1 MSQLPTFG
9 DVDPSLP
16 FFRNRRA
23 MQGLG
28 DIGFVRPGGI
38 GRLFGGMPMQRMPMR
53 FSPFG
58 GGGFFGGF
66 GGFRPRFRR
75 RARPQMPDFAGQITT
90 LEDKI
95 RQLEEQLAARQT
107 ATPMAPAVPDVMP
120 DNVPLP
126 FVPPPEVTGMEGAG
140 GFAGTMGGMGRVTIP
155 RIDVEEIRKNI
166 EAMQIEPPVGMIS
179 DGQLDNFVP
188 PPPPPPTMTPP
199 SAPPKRPY
207 VPPAAVMPMVD
218 ETPTRGGSLAASDM
232 GGRRGKKLVKPIGT
246 ERVPVA
252 PAVTP
257 AIVPPPPST
266 PRVNLNQM
274 LPPIPV
280 SPPDFSQAGFF
291 RAPEVSVPAPVIEM
305 PAPIPMPSLPK
316 FPLPQIDAIGRVAAP
331 LTRGPVNTAINTPA
345 PNLNLGLGKM
355 PRGRIGM
362 R

>member
-1 MSQLPTFG
+1 MRQLPTFG

-28 DIGFVRPGGI
+28 DIGFVRPSGI

-58 GGGFFGGF
+58 GGGFFGGGF

-75 RARPQMPDFAGQITT
+75 RPRPQMPDFAGQITT

-95 RQLEEQLAARQT
+95 RQLQEQLAARQ
-107 ATPMAPAVPDVMP
+107 AGTPMAPAVPDVMP
-120 DNVPLP
+120 DDR
-126 FVPPPEVTGMEGAG
+126 PPPFLPPSEVTGMEGAG
-140 GFAGTMGGMGRVTIP
+140 GFAGTMGGMGRVNIP
-155 RIDVEEIRKNI
+155 NIDVEQIRKNI
-166 EAMQIEPPVGMIS
+166 EAMQIEPPVGMVS

-188 PPPPPPTMTPP
+188 PPPPPPPMTPP
-199 SAPPKRPY
+199 P
-207 VPPAAVMPMVD
+207 VMPMVY

-232 GGRRGKKLVKPIGT
+232 GGRRGMKPRPVKPIGT

-257 AIVPPPPST
+257 AIVPPPPGT
-266 PRVNLNQM
+266 PMVDLNMM
-274 LPPIPV
+274 LPN
-280 SPPDFSQAGFF
+280 
-291 RAPEVSVPAPVIEM
+291 VPAPVINM
-305 PAPIPMPSLPK
+305 
-316 FPLPQIDAIGRVAAP
+316 
-331 LTRGPVNTAINTPA
+331 PA
-345 PNLNLGLGKM
+345 PNLNLGLGKRPM
-355 PRGRIGM
+355 GRIGI

>member
-9 DVDPSLP
+9 DVDPR
-16 FFRNRRA
+16 FFRRPPFLP
-23 MQGLG
+23 MG
-28 DIGFVRPGGI
+28 DMEFGQRPGGI

-75 RARPQMPDFAGQITT
+75 RPRPQMPDFAGQITT

-95 RQLEEQLAARQT
+95 RQLQEQLAARQT

-166 EAMQIEPPVGMIS
+166 EAMQMEPAVGMIS

-188 PPPPPPTMTPP
+188 PPPPPPP
-199 SAPPKRPY
+199 
-207 VPPAAVMPMVD
+207 VMPIVD

-232 GGRRGKKLVKPIGT
+232 GGRRGMKPRPVKPIGT

-257 AIVPPPPST
+257 AIVPPPPGT
-266 PRVNLNQM
+266 PMVDLNMM
-274 LPPIPV
+274 LPNVPTPV
-280 SPPDFSQAGFF
+280 
-291 RAPEVSVPAPVIEM
+291 M
-305 PAPIPMPSLPK
+305 NM
-316 FPLPQIDAIGRVAAP
+316 
-331 LTRGPVNTAINTPA
+331 PA

-355 PRGRIGM
+355 PMGRIGM

>member
-9 DVDPSLP
+9 DVDPR
-16 FFRNRRA
+16 FFRRPTFLP
-23 MQGLG
+23 MG
-28 DIGFVRPGGI
+28 DMEFGQRPGGI

-58 GGGFFGGF
+58 GGGFFGGGF

-75 RARPQMPDFAGQITT
+75 RPRPQMPDFAGQITT

-95 RQLEEQLAARQT
+95 RQLQEQLAARQT

-188 PPPPPPTMTPP
+188 PPPPPPPMTPP
-199 SAPPKRPY
+199 P
-207 VPPAAVMPMVD
+207 VMPMVD

-257 AIVPPPPST
+257 AIVPPPPGT
-266 PRVNLNQM
+266 PMVDLNMM
-274 LPPIPV
+274 LPN
-280 SPPDFSQAGFF
+280 
-291 RAPEVSVPAPVIEM
+291 VPAPVINM
-305 PAPIPMPSLPK
+305 
-316 FPLPQIDAIGRVAAP
+316 
-331 LTRGPVNTAINTPA
+331 PA
-345 PNLNLGLGKM
+345 PNLNLGLGKRPM
-355 PRGRIGM
+355 GRIGI

>member
-23 MQGLG
+23 MQS
-28 DIGFVRPGGI
+28 FGGI
-38 GRLFGGMPMQRMPMR
+38 GGLFGGMPMQRMPMR

-75 RARPQMPDFAGQITT
+75 RPRPQMPDFAGQITT

-95 RQLEEQLAARQT
+95 RQLQDQLAARQT

-126 FVPPPEVTGMEGAG
+126 FIPPPEVTGMEGSG
-140 GFAGTMGGMGRVTIP
+140 GFAGTMGGMGRVNIP
-155 RIDVEEIRKNI
+155 DIDVEQIRKNI
-166 EAMQIEPPVGMIS
+166 EALNLGMKPM
-179 DGQLDNFVP
+179 DGPILKPIVTETP
-188 PPPPPPTMTPP
+188 PPPP
-199 SAPPKRPY
+199 
-207 VPPAAVMPMVD
+207 
-218 ETPTRGGSLAASDM
+218 
-232 GGRRGKKLVKPIGT
+232 
-246 ERVPVA
+246 VPVA

-257 AIVPPPPST
+257 AIVPPPPGT

-274 LPPIPV
+274 LPPVPV
-280 SPPDFSQAGFF
+280 SPPDFSEAGFF
-291 RAPEVSVPAPVIEM
+291 RAPEVNVPTPVM
-305 PAPIPMPSLPK
+305 NM
-316 FPLPQIDAIGRVAAP
+316 
-331 LTRGPVNTAINTPA
+331 PA

-355 PRGRIGM
+355 PMGRIGM

>member
-28 DIGFVRPGGI
+28 DIGFVRPSGI

-58 GGGFFGGF
+58 GGGFFGGGF

-75 RARPQMPDFAGQITT
+75 RPRPQMPDFAGQITT

-95 RQLEEQLAARQT
+95 RQLQEQLAARQT

-140 GFAGTMGGMGRVTIP
+140 GFAGTMGGMGRVNIP
-155 RIDVEEIRKNI
+155 NIDVEQIRKNI
-166 EAMQIEPPVGMIS
+166 EAMQMGDPPIS
-179 DGQLDNFVP
+179 T
-188 PPPPPPTMTPP
+188 PPT
-199 SAPPKRPY
+199 APPMQPY
-207 VPPAAVMPMVD
+207 VPPAAVRPMVD

-232 GGRRGKKLVKPIGT
+232 GGRRGMKPRPVKPIGT

-257 AIVPPPPST
+257 AIVPPPPGT
-266 PRVNLNQM
+266 PMVDLNMM
-274 LPPIPV
+274 LPN
-280 SPPDFSQAGFF
+280 
-291 RAPEVSVPAPVIEM
+291 VPAPVM
-305 PAPIPMPSLPK
+305 NM
-316 FPLPQIDAIGRVAAP
+316 
-331 LTRGPVNTAINTPA
+331 PA

-355 PRGRIGM
+355 PMGRIGM

>member
-28 DIGFVRPGGI
+28 DIGFVRPSGI

-58 GGGFFGGF
+58 GGGFFGGGF

-75 RARPQMPDFAGQITT
+75 RPRPQMPDFAGQITT

-95 RQLEEQLAARQT
+95 RQLQEQLAARQT

-140 GFAGTMGGMGRVTIP
+140 GFAGTMGGMGRVNIP
-155 RIDVEEIRKNI
+155 NIDVEQIRKTI
-166 EAMQIEPPVGMIS
+166 EAMQMGDPPIS
-179 DGQLDNFVP
+179 T
-188 PPPPPPTMTPP
+188 PPT
-199 SAPPKRPY
+199 APPMQPY
-207 VPPAAVMPMVD
+207 VPPAAVRPMVD

-232 GGRRGKKLVKPIGT
+232 GGRRGMKPRPVKPIGT

-257 AIVPPPPST
+257 AIVPPPPGT
-266 PRVNLNQM
+266 PMVDLNMM
-274 LPPIPV
+274 LPN
-280 SPPDFSQAGFF
+280 
-291 RAPEVSVPAPVIEM
+291 VPAPVM
-305 PAPIPMPSLPK
+305 NM
-316 FPLPQIDAIGRVAAP
+316 
-331 LTRGPVNTAINTPA
+331 PA

-355 PRGRIGM
+355 PMGRIGM

>member
-1 MSQLPTFG
+1 MSRFIPIEDMMFRG
-9 DVDPSLP
+9 SPS
-16 FFRNRRA
+16 
-23 MQGLG
+23 MM
-28 DIGFVRPGGI
+28 RPSGI

-75 RARPQMPDFAGQITT
+75 RPRPQMPDFAGQITT

-95 RQLEEQLAARQT
+95 RQLQEQLAARQT

-166 EAMQIEPPVGMIS
+166 EAMQIEPAVGMIS
-179 DGQLDNFVP
+179 DGRLDNFVP
-188 PPPPPPTMTPP
+188 PPPPPPPMTPP
-199 SAPPKRPY
+199 P
-207 VPPAAVMPMVD
+207 VMPMVD

-232 GGRRGKKLVKPIGT
+232 GGRRGMKPRPVKPIGT

-257 AIVPPPPST
+257 AIVPPPPGT
-266 PRVNLNQM
+266 PMVDLNMM
-274 LPPIPV
+274 LPN
-280 SPPDFSQAGFF
+280 
-291 RAPEVSVPAPVIEM
+291 VPAPVM
-305 PAPIPMPSLPK
+305 NM
-316 FPLPQIDAIGRVAAP
+316 
-331 LTRGPVNTAINTPA
+331 PA
-345 PNLNLGLGKM
+345 PNLNLGLGKRPM
-355 PRGRIGM
+355 GRIGM

>member
-23 MQGLG
+23 MQS
-28 DIGFVRPGGI
+28 FGGI
-38 GRLFGGMPMQRMPMR
+38 GGLFGGMPMQRMPMR

-75 RARPQMPDFAGQITT
+75 RPRPQMPDFAGQITT

-95 RQLEEQLAARQT
+95 RQLQDQLAARQT

-126 FVPPPEVTGMEGAG
+126 FIPPPEVTGMEGSG
-140 GFAGTMGGMGRVTIP
+140 GFAGTMGGMGRVNIP
-155 RIDVEEIRKNI
+155 DIDVEQIRKNI
-166 EAMQIEPPVGMIS
+166 EALNLGMKPM
-179 DGQLDNFVP
+179 DGPILKPIVTETP
-188 PPPPPPTMTPP
+188 PPPPMTPP
-199 SAPPKRPY
+199 P
-207 VPPAAVMPMVD
+207 VMPMVD

-232 GGRRGKKLVKPIGT
+232 GGRRGIVPRPVKPIGT

-257 AIVPPPPST
+257 AIVPPPPGT
-266 PRVNLNQM
+266 PMVDLNMM
-274 LPPIPV
+274 LPN
-280 SPPDFSQAGFF
+280 
-291 RAPEVSVPAPVIEM
+291 VPAPVM
-305 PAPIPMPSLPK
+305 NM
-316 FPLPQIDAIGRVAAP
+316 
-331 LTRGPVNTAINTPA
+331 PA

-355 PRGRIGM
+355 PMGRIGM